1 VCPKQHPICL
11 VLIMLLM
18 LLVFAQVQ
26 AFPDTAVAWLAV
38 ASYYLM
44 LGRLDAARVYFSK
57 ATRLVPHVGSG
68 GSGGASTYESF

>member
-1 VCPKQHPICL
+1 
-11 VLIMLLM
+11 MLLM